1 MNNCKNGYKNGN
13 YMSAYQNNNNDSKP
27 SKPRINKYDN
37 LRGLAILLVIFGHM
51 IYSKFFPFGITRDF
65 VFLIDLP
72 LLYFVSGFFSKIGPD
87 EGKKAFKRILLPYII
102 FCIIDA
108 LVDIFIYNKNPK
120 MLFIYP
126 GFGLW
131 FLLALFF
138 MKMTLPIF
146 DKLKHPITI
155 SIILFLL
162 VGFLDIQANF
172 FGITRFLKYMP
183 MFLLGYYFKDYKSK
197 FEEIMGKRNLK
208 WNNKY
213 ILLIIG
219 LIITLIAAYL
229 IPYKIIA
236 YSPPYASLDFKLS
249 KQLMYRVLMVLASM
263 VAVLVLNNSMHNKNN
278 FLTKLG
284 KNSMA
289 IYIFHLYLYSPWQPI
304 SEMIFTKF
312 GPLASISASII
323 ISLLIA
329 LIFSR
334 DIFTEIYNKL
344 MDISYDFIMKI
355 INLIK

>member
-1 MNNCKNGYKNGN
+1 MNGN
-13 YMSAYQNNNNDSKP
+13 YMSAYQNNNNDSKS

-51 IYSKFFPFGITRDF
+51 IYPKYFEFSIVRDF

-72 LLYFVSGFFSKIGPD
+72 LLYFVSGFFSKTGPG

-102 FCIIDA
+102 FCIIDFF
-108 LVDIFIYNKNPK
+108 VDVYIYNKSPK

-138 MKMTLPIF
+138 MKMSLPIF

-172 FGITRFLKYMP
+172 LGITRFLKYLP
-183 MFLLGYYFKDYKSK
+183 IFLLGYCFKDYKSK
-197 FEEIMGKRNLK
+197 LEERISKRNIK

-213 ILLIIG
+213 LLLIIG

-249 KQLMYRVLMVLASM
+249 EQMIYRLSMVLVSM
-263 VAVLVLNNSMHNKNN
+263 LAVLVLNNSMHNKNDL
-278 FLTKLG
+278 LTKLG

-289 IYIFHLYLYSPWQPI
+289 IYILHLYLYSPWIPV